1 MLLVLSAASAAH
13 SQQGRGV
20 QLPPPGTVEVEM
32 VRDNLF
38 VLAGGGGNTAVF
50 VTAGGVVVVDT
61 KFPGWGKPILDK
73 IRTFTD
79 KPVTMI
85 INTHSHG
92 DHVSGNVE
100 FPAIVDVVVHENAK
114 SSMER
119 MERREP
125 RPTETRESLDIF
137 KTNNYRG
144 MPKRAFKDRISL
156 GSGAD
161 QIDLYY
167 FGIGHTNG
175 DAWVVFPALRVMHAG
190 DMFPG
195 RSLPNIDPVNG
206 GSGVTWPETL
216 AKVYAAIKDVDAVIP
231 GHSTLMTM
239 EDIRMHSEFLRD
251 FVAAVREAKRAGKTV
266 DEAVSS
272 WTRPAK
278 YAQYP
283 TPQPAQVRT
292 PERCSTTS
300 CRRAV
305 FLDRPSQRC
314 SVRLQADSPGPAGG
328 HYVTVKSAFT
338 FRRINNEDA
347 RRRRD

>member
-1 MLLVLSAASAAH
+1 VGRTLLAALFVVLSAAGAAL

-20 QLPPPGTVEVEM
+20 QLPPPGTVEVEK

-38 VLAGGGGNTAVF
+38 VLTGGGGNTAVF
-50 VTAGGVVVVDT
+50 VTAGGAVVVDT
-61 KFPGWGKPILDK
+61 KFPGWGRPILDK
-73 IRTFTD
+73 LRTLTD

-92 DHVSGNVE
+92 DHTSGNVE
-100 FPAIVDVVVHENAK
+100 FPATVDVVVQENTK
-114 SSMER
+114 TNMER
-119 MERREP
+119 MERRDV
-125 RPTETRESLDIF
+125 RPGAPETRESLDIF
-137 KTNNYRG
+137 KTNNHRG
-144 MPKRAFKDRISL
+144 MPKRTFKDRMSI

-161 QIDLYY
+161 RIDLYY

-216 AKVYAAIKDVDAVIP
+216 AKVYAGIKDVDTVIP

-239 EDIRMHSEFLRD
+239 EDIRVHGEFLRD

-266 DEAVSS
+266 DEAASS
-272 WTRPAK
+272 WTRPAE

-283 TPQPAQVRT
+283 TPPPAQVRT
-292 PERCSTTS
+292 P
-300 CRRAV
+300 V
-305 FLDRPSQRC
+305 QML
-314 SVRLQADSPGPAGG
+314 
-328 HYVTVKSAFT
+328 Y
-338 FRRINNEDA
+338 NELP
-347 RRRRD
+347 

>member
-1 MLLVLSAASAAH
+1 MRRTFLAGMFVILSAASAAL

-20 QLPPPGTVEVEM
+20 PLPPPGTVEVEK

-61 KFPGWGKPILDK
+61 KFPGWGRPILDK
-73 IRTFTD
+73 IRTLTD
-79 KPVTMI
+79 KPVTLI

-92 DHVSGNVE
+92 DHTSGNVE
-100 FPAIVDVVVHENAK
+100 FPASVDVVVQENTK
-114 SSMER
+114 TNMER
-119 MERREP
+119 MERRDV
-125 RPTETRESLDIF
+125 RPGAPETRESLDIF

-144 MPKRAFKDRISL
+144 MPKRTFKDRMSI

-161 QIDLYY
+161 RIDLYY

-175 DAWVVFPALRVMHAG
+175 DAWIVFPALRVMHAG

-216 AKVYAAIKDVDAVIP
+216 AKVYAGIKDVDTVIP

-239 EDIRMHSEFLRD
+239 EDIRVHSEFLRD
-251 FVAAVREAKRAGKTV
+251 FAAAVREAKRAGKTV
-266 DEAVSS
+266 DETASS

-292 PERCSTTS
+292 PVQMLYSE
-300 CRRAV
+300 
-305 FLDRPSQRC
+305 LP
-314 SVRLQADSPGPAGG
+314 
-328 HYVTVKSAFT
+328 
-338 FRRINNEDA
+338 
-347 RRRRD
+347 

>member
-1 MLLVLSAASAAH
+1 MRWRVFLGLLVVLSAAGAAQPPQSA
-13 SQQGRGV
+13 RV
-20 QLPPPGTVEVEM
+20 QLPPPGVVEVEK
-32 VRDNLF
+32 VKDNLF
-38 VLAGGGGNTAVF
+38 VLRGGGGNTAAF
-50 VTAGGVVVVDT
+50 ITARGVVVVDT
-61 KFPGWGKPILDK
+61 KYPGWGRPILDK
-73 IRTFTD
+73 IRTVTD
-79 KPVTMI
+79 RPVTTI

-100 FPAIVDVVVHENAK
+100 FPATVDVVVHENAR

-144 MPKRAFKDRISL
+144 MPKRTFRDRMSI

-161 QIDLYY
+161 RIELHY

-195 RSLPNIDPVNG
+195 RTLPNIDRVNG

-216 AKVYAAIKDVDAVIP
+216 AKVYAGIKDVDTVIT

-239 EDIRMHSEFLRD
+239 EDVKVHGEFLRD
-251 FVAAVREAKRAGKTV
+251 FVAAVRAGRNAGKTV
-266 DEAVSS
+266 DDLVNG
-272 WTRPAK
+272 WTNPPG
-278 YAQYP
+278 YAAYP
-283 TPQPAQVRT
+283 TPQPAQLRT
-292 PERCSTTS
+292 P
-300 CRRAV
+300 V
-305 FLDRPSQRC
+305 Q
-314 SVRLQADSPGPAGG
+314 
-328 HYVTVKSAFT
+328 TVYDELK
-338 FRRINNEDA
+338 
-347 RRRRD
+347 